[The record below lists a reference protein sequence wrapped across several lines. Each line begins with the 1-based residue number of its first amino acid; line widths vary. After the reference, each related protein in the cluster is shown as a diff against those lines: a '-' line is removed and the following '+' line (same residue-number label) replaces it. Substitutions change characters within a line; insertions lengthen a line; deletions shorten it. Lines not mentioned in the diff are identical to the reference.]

1 MTEDEFRELLD
12 RHGGDLERWPRA
24 TLREARRLLAQ
35 SVAAQAMLDELV
47 AVELAL
53 AETDGDATPPADL
66 ADRIFERAF
75 GARTANAK
83 TAGTRTAPSDA
94 LTPDATPF
102 PGLNRPV

>member
-1 MTEDEFRELLD
+1 MTEDQFRELLD

-53 AETDGDATPPADL
+53 TETDGDAAPPADL

-75 GARTANAK
+75 G
-83 TAGTRTAPSDA
+83 TRTASSDA
-94 LTPDATPF
+94 LAPDAAPLRGTI
-102 PGLNRPV
+102 RPV

>member
-35 SVAAQAMLDELV
+35 SIAAQAMLDEMV
-47 AVELAL
+47 AIDLAL
-53 AETDGDATPPADL
+53 AETDGEATPPADL

-75 GARTANAK
+75 GARTAG
-83 TAGTRTAPSDA
+83 AGTASSDA
-94 LTPDATPF
+94 LTPDAAPL
-102 PGLNRPV
+102 PGINRPV

>member
-24 TLREARRLLAQ
+24 TLREARRLLAG
-35 SVAAQAMLDELV
+35 SIAAQAMLDEMV

-53 AETDGDATPPADL
+53 AEADGEATPPADL

-75 GARTANAK
+75 GAGTASS
-83 TAGTRTAPSDA
+83 GA
-94 LTPDATPF
+94 LTLDVAPL
-102 PGLNRPV
+102 PGMNRPV

>member
-75 GARTANAK
+75 GARTAS
-83 TAGTRTAPSDA
+83 SDS
-94 LTPDATPF
+94 LTPDAAPF